1 MNCNITKINHWLL
14 GSILAIFAL
23 MGTSV
28 AAQKAPTLIQ
38 VVHAFPDGEA
48 TRVDITLSGT
58 TQPTLHAEGNR
69 LVITLPHSSPAYT
82 LKDHLTSDGLVSG
95 IDLEQPNA
103 NGAERVILV
112 LRLPAEGSLHVVPN
126 TQIVRVM
133 VAPEGRLARLSLS
146 ASLFAKVVPAKGI
159 AKVASTKAA
168 PKFVSAKAVPKTVL
182 LPGIVSATHPVS
194 ATSHL
199 AFLQNSVSAP
209 RLAVL
214 TPHAA
219 VATPHV
225 SSLQSTVMTPRLPD
239 PAVQAVVTPRPAAIY
254 TREIPAVPAQT
265 HILISSVPMSRV
277 RLYNINA
284 YQSDLAGVLN
294 SLALD
299 SHVNV
304 VMLGAVSSKVTMHLR
319 QVPLEKAVDLL
330 TKSAGLGYH
339 RDGDVFMV
347 GDAKSLALAY
357 PAADAAI
364 TQTVYRCV
372 HVTASDVVTT
382 LQNTFDKEKLRVSLG
397 AGPSSPRLDDATA
410 ANGTGAQATTMKNT
424 DATTGGL
431 SSHFI
436 VLSGEAGIVAQA
448 LDLAHKLDARRTQV
462 KIGVQI
468 SDINRSSLKNLG
480 LQWNFGSI
488 GLHESQPNGIG
499 FGSFN
504 RDPLSVSAT
513 ITALENSGNAKLL
526 AAPNMS
532 ILDGERGFILIGDRI
547 QYPKLTGYTQAQ
559 TPIYDVTEER
569 VGIYLQVAVQMEDNG
584 EITLTIYPQISTVSG
599 YLNVNG
605 ASYPQI
611 STREQQTTIRVKDGQ
626 QIVVGGLIRDEEINN
641 VQRVPLLS
649 QIPLFKELFT
659 YRNTTHQQSEV
670 VIVITPQILKD

>member
-1 MNCNITKINHWLL
+1 MICNITKITNCLA
-14 GSILAIFAL
+14 GIILASIAL
-23 MGTSV
+23 TGIPA
-28 AAQKAPTLIQ
+28 AAQKSPAMIQ
-38 VVHAFPDGEA
+38 VVHAFPQGEV
-48 TRVDITLSGT
+48 TRVDITFSGMLT
-58 TQPTLHAEGNR
+58 GPMLPTLHSEGNR
-69 LVITLPHSSPAYT
+69 LVVTLAHASPAET
-82 LKDHLTSDGLVSG
+82 LKDHLTSDGLISG
-95 IDLEQPNA
+95 IDLEKTDVA
-103 NGAERVILV
+103 DAERVILV
-112 LRLPAEGSLHVVPN
+112 LRAPAEGRLIVVPN
-126 TQIVRVM
+126 TQIVRVFI
-133 VAPEGRLARLSLS
+133 AHEGRLARLSPSNFVAAQAAAKTVSVKPAPAPSPVPSASPRLASLKS
-146 ASLFAKVVPAKGI
+146 ASLVPHLAVLEPPL
-159 AKVASTKAA
+159 ALAA
-168 PKFVSAKAVPKTVL
+168 PKTAMLSTREAP
-182 LPGIVSATHPVS
+182 PIPVR
-194 ATSHL
+194 AH
-199 AFLQNSVSAP
+199 
-209 RLAVL
+209 VL
-214 TPHAA
+214 TPA
-219 VATPHV
+219 V
-225 SSLQSTVMTPRLPD
+225 
-239 PAVQAVVTPRPAAIY
+239 
-254 TREIPAVPAQT
+254 
-265 HILISSVPMSRV
+265 SVPHL

-294 SLALD
+294 SLAQD

-304 VMLGAVSSKVTMHLR
+304 VMLGAVSSKVTMRLQ

-347 GDAKSLALAY
+347 GDAKSLAVAY

-372 HVTASDVVTT
+372 HVAAADVVTS
-382 LQNTFDKEKLRVSLG
+382 LQNTFDKDKLRVSLG

-410 ANGTGAQATTMKNT
+410 ASGTGSQSGAMKT
-424 DATTGGL
+424 ADASTGGL
-431 SSHFI
+431 STHLI

-448 LDLAHKLDARRTQV
+448 LDLAQKLDARRTQV

-499 FGSFN
+499 FGSFS

-532 ILDGERGFILIGDRI
+532 ILDGERGFILIGDRL
-547 QYPKLTGYTQAQ
+547 QFPKLTGYTQAQ
-559 TPIYDVTEER
+559 TPIYDITEER

-626 QIVVGGLIRDEEINN
+626 QIVVGGLIRDEEISN